1 LDANLEWLPQRG
13 AYKIIRQFLFAIA
26 LVAAPLAVHADPLKL
41 AKTYDDAGTNPD
53 DSKYT
58 GTAAINVISDTTFT
72 IEWKIGGETYKGY
85 GMRMNDTLAAMYKVD
100 DKGALRGLWTIRGE
114 NGNGSDVLTPQ

>member
-1 LDANLEWLPQRG
+1 M
-13 AYKIIRQFLFAIA
+13 IRQMFFAVA
-26 LVAAPLAVHADPLKL
+26 LLTAPMAASAEPLKL

-53 DSKYT
+53 GSKYT

-72 IEWKIGGETYKGY
+72 IEWKIGGDTYKGY
-85 GMRMNDTLAAMYKVD
+85 GMRMNDTLAAMYTIDGKPGLVIYKVD

-114 NGNGSDVLTPQ
+114 NGNGSDILTPQ